1 VLVRRPRLAI
11 AAPLIAALLLGAC
24 DKGSREDRFCGKL
37 TKEYRQLA
45 VVPSDPGQLDD
56 FVNRYRQLEKIA
68 PLAIQD
74 EWKTITDLMVAVEST
89 DLSDPG
95 AADRLRDQAVAA
107 TKAVNVVRLYAL
119 DNCGVDLVLGTVA
132 PTAPSSTTPPGNVS
146 STAPPTTPATLPPT
160 VPHP

>member
-1 VLVRRPRLAI
+1 MRRPRLAV
-11 AAPLIAALLLGAC
+11 AAPVVAVLLLGAC
-24 DKGSREDRFCGKL
+24 DKGSREDRFCEKL

-56 FVNRYRQLEKIA
+56 FVNRYRQLEKIT

-119 DNCGVDLVLGTVA
+119 DTCGVDLVLGTVA
-132 PTAPSSTTPPGNVS
+132 PSSTTTPGNAT
-146 STAPPTTPATLPPT
+146 STVPPTTPATLPPT
-160 VPHP
+160 LPHP

>member
-1 VLVRRPRLAI
+1 
-11 AAPLIAALLLGAC
+11 
-24 DKGSREDRFCGKL
+24 
-37 TKEYRQLA
+37 
-45 VVPSDPGQLDD
+45 
-56 FVNRYRQLEKIA
+56 QLEKIT

-107 TKAVNVVRLYAL
+107 TRAVNVVRLYAL
-119 DNCGVDLVLGTVA
+119 DTCGVDLVLGTVA
-132 PTAPSSTTPPGNVS
+132 PSSPTTPGHPSSTS
-146 STAPPTTPATLPPT
+146 PPTTPATLPPT